1 MNRKTLAAAFAV
13 LLAGVLLMPIACA
26 EPTDEDQVFFDQLQ
40 QSGLHPDA
48 AKQVCGS
55 AKCESLGTILV
66 EEAHVVCSS
75 LGVAPKVVP
84 VSVIANLQ
92 VSPSD
97 AHAVIEAARSAYCP
111 QSPDPYTMLP

>member
-1 MNRKTLAAAFAV
+1 MNRKTVAAAFAV
-13 LLAGVLLMPIACA
+13 LLALPAPTAFA
-26 EPTDEDQVFFDQLQ
+26 EPTDGDQVFFDQLQ

-48 AKQVCGS
+48 SKQICGA
-55 AKCESLGTILV
+55 AKCESVRTILV

-75 LGVAPKVVP
+75 LGTAPKVVP

-92 VSPSD
+92 VSPGD
-97 AHAVIEAARSAYCP
+97 ARAVIEAARSAYCP

>member
-1 MNRKTLAAAFAV
+1 MNRKTVAAAFAV
-13 LLAGVLLMPIACA
+13 VLALPAPTAFA
-26 EPTDEDQVFFDQLQ
+26 EPTGEDQVFFDQLQ
-40 QSGLHPDA
+40 LSGLHPDA

-92 VSPSD
+92 VTPSE
-97 AHAVIEAARSAYCP
+97 ARAVIEAARDAYCP
-111 QSPDPYTMLP
+111 QAQDPYTMLP